1 MRHPDGVSGRRNKM
15 SYKGIVVL
23 ASVTLM
29 ASPAAAEQSAKARP
43 ATPEKTYCLQYSQD
57 TGSRINRTECRTKK
71 DWARIGVDIDELTR
85 K

>member
-1 MRHPDGVSGRRNKM
+1 M

-43 ATPEKTYCLQYSQD
+43 ATPEKTYCLQYSLD

-71 DWARIGVDIDELTR
+71 DWARLGVDVDELTR

>member
-43 ATPEKTYCLQYSQD
+43 ATPEKTYCLQ
-57 TGSRINRTECRTKK
+57 
-71 DWARIGVDIDELTR
+71 
-85 K
+85 

>member
-1 MRHPDGVSGRRNKM
+1 M

-43 ATPEKTYCLQYSQD
+43 ATPEKTYCLQYSLD